1 MTDQAASSVRNAADS
16 TGKYLREQKEIVDAH
31 LDEFL
36 PSGSAYPEVVHEAC
50 RYSLFAGGKRLRPI
64 LALATGEALGGD
76 FSRLIYFAC
85 ALEMIHTYSL
95 IHDDLPAMDDDDY
108 RRGRLSAHKAFGEG
122 VAILAG
128 NALLTGAFQLLS
140 EIPGGSEW
148 ADVKVALIHRIAQAL
163 GTYRGLIGGQVVD
176 LISQGKPFS
185 RHQLDYIHSSK
196 TGALIQVSVVGAAC
210 LSQASEEERCHLEIY
225 GCNVGLAFQI
235 VDDILDEVGS
245 GPEMGKAS
253 RKDSVNQKVT
263 YPAMYGVDRSRR
275 ISVQLVN
282 KAVQE
287 ITFLGSRGDFLKELA
302 EFISVRRF

>member
-1 MTDQAASSVRNAADS
+1 MRNPVAS
-16 TGKYLREQKEIVDAH
+16 TEQYLREQKEIVDAY

-36 PSGSAYPEVVHEAC
+36 PPSSAYPEVVHEAC

-64 LALATGEALGGD
+64 LALATGQALGGD

-95 IHDDLPAMDDDDY
+95 IHDDLPGMDDDDY
-108 RRGRLSAHKAFGEG
+108 RRGQPSAHRAFGEG
-122 VAILAG
+122 IAILAG
-128 NALLTGAFQLLS
+128 NALLASAFQLLS

-148 ADVKVALIHRIAQAL
+148 AEVKVGLIRRTAQAL
-163 GTYRGLIGGQVVD
+163 GTSSGLIGGQVVD

-185 RHQLDYIHSSK
+185 RDQLDYIHSSK

-210 LSQASEEERCHLEIY
+210 LSAASEEVLRHLEIY
-225 GCNVGLAFQI
+225 GGNIGLAFQI

-245 GPEMGKAS
+245 GDEMGKAS
-253 RKDSVNQKVT
+253 GKDSAHQKVT
-263 YPAMYGVDRSRR
+263 YPALYGVERSRR
-275 ISVQLVN
+275 ISAQLVD
-282 KAVQE
+282 KAVRE
-287 ITFLGSRGDFLKELA
+287 IAFLGSRGGSLKELA